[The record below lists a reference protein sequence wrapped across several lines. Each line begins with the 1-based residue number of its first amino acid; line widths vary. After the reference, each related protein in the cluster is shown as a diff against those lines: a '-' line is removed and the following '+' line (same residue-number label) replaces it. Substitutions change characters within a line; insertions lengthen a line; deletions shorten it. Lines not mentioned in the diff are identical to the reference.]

1 VARHCIWTNSNSY
14 LTGAGFLYY
23 DKNLHVSRETMKGVE
38 FLIGRGIWYDEREI
52 DIEELIKGEHF
63 SG

>member
-1 VARHCIWTNSNSY
+1 
-14 LTGAGFLYY
+14 
-23 DKNLHVSRETMKGVE
+23 MKGVE
-38 FLIGRGIWYDEREI
+38 FLIGRGIWYDEGEI

>member
-1 VARHCIWTNSNSY
+1 
-14 LTGAGFLYY
+14 
-23 DKNLHVSRETMKGVE
+23 MKGVE

-52 DIEELIKGEHF
+52 DIEELIKGEYF

>member
-1 VARHCIWTNSNSY
+1 
-14 LTGAGFLYY
+14 
-23 DKNLHVSRETMKGVE
+23 MKGVE